1 MSEDYDVGYAKPPK
15 QHQYKKGQSGNPK
28 GRPKGAKSVKTIL
41 EKELKTKIILKEQG
55 KPLKVTKKEAIIKRL
70 ITDAVNGK
78 AQAQNQLLKLIA
90 NHLVD
95 ASASD
100 PFAQPLTEYD
110 LKLLETYVSDVL
122 DSKGDN

>member
-1 MSEDYDVGYAKPPK
+1 ML
-15 QHQYKKGQSGNPK
+15 HQGFQ
-28 GRPKGAKSVKTIL
+28 
-41 EKELKTKIILKEQG
+41 ELHRLLLHPNDE
-55 KPLKVTKKEAIIKRL
+55 PVYPAAKVTIANQRRYRDSQARGSRNQCFGDPPGQHTR

-78 AQAQNQLLKLIA
+78 AQAQNQLLQLIA